1 MSGYR
6 DGRKPGW
13 ANALD
18 AAVAWSLGVPRT
30 IVLGGGRLAR
40 VIWCKLCLD
49 LLDLFMVADLR
60 SKLQLLL

>member
-1 MSGYR
+1 M
-6 DGRKPGW
+6 
-13 ANALD
+13 
-18 AAVAWSLGVPRT
+18 AWSHGVPRT

-40 VIWCKLCLD
+40 VIWCKLRLD